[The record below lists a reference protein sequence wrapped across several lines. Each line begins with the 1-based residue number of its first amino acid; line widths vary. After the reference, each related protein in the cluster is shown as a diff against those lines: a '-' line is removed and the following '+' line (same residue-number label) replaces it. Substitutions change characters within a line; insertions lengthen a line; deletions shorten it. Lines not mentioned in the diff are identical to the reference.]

1 MPDDDDAFILPKH
14 DSHTEPEGVPPPA
27 RAVGQQGPKPLDVT
41 KFAPPGGGDE
51 PLKIG
56 GGPQEHESIP
66 LAPPDPPKP
75 SKFPSMAPRKADLGA
90 TKLMDDMDD
99 DADLTRD
106 PDVERALRGGDPSDD
121 TVTGEE
127 IKLPQDPV
135 VKEGRGEPKTVAII
149 GAAVLVAAVIVS
161 VVNAESR
168 QFAAGVSTG
177 YLTLFHTLTGVGA
190 VATLA
195 YAENRPTG
203 RIELAA
209 ARMFVAVAA
218 FMLVLGLRFA
228 ALRNF
233 NGWVIAPAAAVL
245 YYAIVWVLFRLPR
258 RQMQILAGAHAG
270 IAILLYLL
278 LAVHTWASNPAAGMA
293 PPTQ

>member
-1 MPDDDDAFILPKH
+1 MPDDDDTFIPPRNG
-14 DSHTEPEGVPPPA
+14 SNPEPEGLPPP
-27 RAVGQQGPKPLDVT
+27 PDVI
-41 KFAPPGGGDE
+41 KLSAPETGDE
-51 PLKIG
+51 A
-56 GGPQEHESIP
+56 IP

-75 SKFPSMAPRKADLGA
+75 SHFPSMSPRKAALA
-90 TKLMDDMDD
+90 APKLLDDMDD
-99 DADLTRD
+99 DADLTHD
-106 PDVERALRGGDPSDD
+106 PEVERALRGGDPSDD

-127 IKLPQDPV
+127 IKLPQEPV
-135 VKEGRGEPKTVAII
+135 VKDGRGEPKTMAII
-149 GAAVLVAAVIVS
+149 GASVLLAAIILTVINS
-161 VVNAESR
+161 DSR

-228 ALRNF
+228 ALGNF
-233 NGWVIAPAAAVL
+233 NGWVMAPLAAL
-245 YYAIVWVLFRLPR
+245 MYYVIVWMLFRLPR

-278 LAVHTWASNPAAGMA
+278 LAIHTWASNPAAGMA

>member
-1 MPDDDDAFILPKH
+1 MPDDDDAFILPRH
-14 DSHTEPEGVPPPA
+14 NSHAEPEGVPPTV
-27 RAVGQQGPKPLDVT
+27 RAGGQQGPAPLDVT

-56 GGPQEHESIP
+56 GGPPEHESIP

-75 SKFPSMAPRKADLGA
+75 SKFPAMSPKKADLGA
-90 TKLMDDMDD
+90 PKLMDDMDD
-99 DADLTRD
+99 DADLTHD
-106 PDVERALRGGDPSDD
+106 PEVERALRGGDPSDD

-127 IKLPQDPV
+127 IKLPQEPV
-135 VKEGRGEPKTVAII
+135 VKEGRGEPKTVAIV
-149 GAAVLVAAVIVS
+149 GASVLLAAVIVS

-168 QFAAGVSTG
+168 PFALGVSTG

-195 YAENRPTG
+195 YAEGRPTG

-228 ALRNF
+228 ALGNF
-233 NGWVIAPAAAVL
+233 NGWVMAPMAAVV
-245 YYAIVWVLFRLPR
+245 YYITVWVLFRLPR

-270 IAILLYLL
+270 IAILLFLL
-278 LAVHTWASNPAAGMA
+278 LAVHTWASNPGAGVG
-293 PPTQ
+293 PPTH